1 MFHRCL
7 HIRTADW
14 TETAVSKAEEAVGKV
29 DGKTKV
35 VGRENDGLL
44 LTVGEVQEKAHQL
57 SLRRIIEKGC
67 GLVENNDWS
76 LLGQGAGDHDLLS
89 LTVGKGLY
97 HTTGKRQYADG
108 GKALANHSKTGVRR
122 TAHGCHLLNC

>member
-7 HIRTADW
+7 HIRTADR
-14 TETAVSKAEEAVGKV
+14 TETTVSKAEEAVGKV

-35 VGRENDGLL
+35 VGREDDGLL
-44 LTVGEVQEKAHQL
+44 PTVGEVQEKAHQFC
-57 SLRRIIEKGC
+57 LRRIIEKGG

-76 LLGQGAGDHDLLS
+76 LLGQGAGDHDLLA

-108 GKALANHSKTGVRR
+108 GKALANHLPVISQQTAPETGVR
-122 TAHGCHLLNC
+122 